1 MVEEWMNDARKI
13 PDEPMGYLRKVA
25 VRAIEEKGYSPELIV
40 DVLGISRSS
49 VYEWLKRYREGGW
62 EALESRPAPGAPPLI
77 TPEIEDWLRQ
87 TVLEK
92 TPQDFGYE
100 TALWTRDILAALLH
114 KYFGLTVG
122 GSTVGMHLRR
132 LGLSYR
138 KPRWRPR
145 EQSPAA
151 VERFVNDTFPR
162 IRRLAD
168 KLHADIAFEDEAG
181 IGLQTQAGKT
191 WGERG
196 TPAEVPA
203 SGKRGGVN
211 LLSAVTAQ
219 GTMHFSLEEG
229 KINTAR
235 YIAFL
240 KQLTKGRTTPLIV
253 IVDRA
258 PFHQSEA
265 LRDFVRAH
273 RTKLRVFFLPTY
285 SPELNPD
292 EQVWNTLKNKMVGR
306 QGVTDKNH
314 LTRAVR
320 SAMRKLQQN
329 AELIKSFFM
338 LPETQYAQD

>member
-1 MVEEWMNDARKI
+1 MNDARKI
-13 PDEPMGYLRKVA
+13 PHEPMGYLRKLV
-25 VRAIEEKGYSPELIV
+25 VLAIAEKAYSPELLADIFG
-40 DVLGISRSS
+40 LSRSS
-49 VYEWLKRYREGGW
+49 IYEWLKRYRAGGW

-77 TPEIEDWLRQ
+77 TPEIEEWLRQ

-92 TPQDFGYE
+92 TPQDFGYA
-100 TALWTRDILAALLH
+100 TALWTRDILAELLH
-114 KYFGLTVG
+114 KHFGLTVG

-151 VERFVNDTFPR
+151 VERFVNETFPR

-196 TPAEVPA
+196 TPPAVPA
-203 SGKRGGVN
+203 SGRRGGVN

-240 KQLTKGRTTPLIV
+240 KQLIKGRTTPLIL

-258 PFHQSEA
+258 GLDRNSGHPA
-265 LRDFVRAH
+265 LRSTRWHA
-273 RTKLRVFFLPTY
+273 
-285 SPELNPD
+285 
-292 EQVWNTLKNKMVGR
+292 
-306 QGVTDKNH
+306 VT
-314 LTRAVR
+314 R
-320 SAMRKLQQN
+320 
-329 AELIKSFFM
+329 
-338 LPETQYAQD
+338 